1 MSNLLNQVIFEIV
14 RSRIKTHITQFIKY
28 NTFVF
33 MDDFSC
39 VTHTY
44 VTIHHGPI
52 EYHCYEKYIVAVDE
66 K

>member
-14 RSRIKTHITQFIKY
+14 RSRIMTHITQLC
-28 NTFVF
+28 NMCSFVF